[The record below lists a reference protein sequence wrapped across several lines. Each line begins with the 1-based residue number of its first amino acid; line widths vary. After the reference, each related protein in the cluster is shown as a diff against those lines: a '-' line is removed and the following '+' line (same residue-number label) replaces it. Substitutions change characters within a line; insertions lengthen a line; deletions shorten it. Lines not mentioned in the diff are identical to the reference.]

1 LKIGDLLVFGYRFL
15 HGRLVMGGLGLACK
29 GLIFLVQL
37 LLELKE
43 LCVMGGFKGLSIGLL
58 LFD

>member
-43 LCVMGGFKGLSIGLL
+43 LCVMGGFLL